1 MFPGLIKLSSSKVC
15 LNALRFCSAIEV
27 GSTEYFKTL
36 VGKAPVVVFMKGTPE
51 EPRCGFSN
59 AVVQVMRM
67 HGCTYD
73 AHNVLSDDRVRN
85 GIKEFSNW
93 PTIPQVYMGGEFIG
107 GCDILIQMHQNGELI
122 EELSKVG
129 ITSNLLDE
137 VKDK

>member
-1 MFPGLIKLSSSKVC
+1 MLSGMFKLSRGRVC
-15 LNALRFCSAIEV
+15 LNALRFCSGAEI

-59 AVVQVMRM
+59 AVVQVMHM
-67 HGCTYD
+67 HGVTYD

-85 GIKEFSNW
+85 GVKEFSKW
-93 PTIPQVYMGGEFIG
+93 PTIPQVYMGSEFIG

-129 ITSNLLDE
+129 I
-137 VKDK
+137 K